1 MLPVPFP
8 AQRRAFINCART
20 GDSVGGDRRLPFTVD
35 VMTPVNAIPVI
46 SAAIEEPWQLSEVR
60 AQLGRIRDDL
70 TDLHATLQG
79 LIAQTTWETRS
90 RAINAFQS
98 RLRDHAEHTAGA
110 LTIIDDEIT
119 RFGAW

>member
-20 GDSVGGDRRLPFTVD
+20 RRSIRGERPPHFTVD
-35 VMTPVNAIPVI
+35 VMAPLNAIPVI
-46 SAAIEEPWQLSEVR
+46 SAAIEEPWQLSEIR
-60 AQLGRIRDDL
+60 AQLRRIRDDL